1 MHGSKQREVRF
12 RAKTY
17 RRRHQ
22 KDRLRRH
29 DAALLLINTTMTGE
43 VIDMATREVLIERRK
58 YYSQLYEKLQGAIL
72 KLLDGGVKSYT
83 IDNRQ
88 LTRYDVPQLEDE
100 LERIE
105 EKIDELDALIE
116 GRRPRAAFG
125 VVIRDW

>member
-1 MHGSKQREVRF
+1 
-12 RAKTY
+12 
-17 RRRHQ
+17 
-22 KDRLRRH
+22 
-29 DAALLLINTTMTGE
+29 MTGE
-43 VIDMATREVLIERRK
+43 VIDLASREVLIERRK
-58 YYSQLYEKLQGAIL
+58 YYSQLSEKLQDAIL

-105 EKIDELDALIE
+105 KKMDELDSIIE

>member
-1 MHGSKQREVRF
+1 
-12 RAKTY
+12 
-17 RRRHQ
+17 
-22 KDRLRRH
+22 
-29 DAALLLINTTMTGE
+29 MTGE

-105 EKIDELDALIE
+105 KKIDELDARIE

-125 VVIRDW
+125 VVRRDW

>member
-1 MHGSKQREVRF
+1 
-12 RAKTY
+12 
-17 RRRHQ
+17 
-22 KDRLRRH
+22 
-29 DAALLLINTTMTGE
+29 MTGE
-43 VIDMATREVLIERRK
+43 VIDVASREVLIKRRK
-58 YYSQLYEKLQGAIL
+58 YYSKLSEKLQDAIL

-88 LTRYDVPQLEDE
+88 LTRYDVPQLEDK

-116 GRRPRAAFG
+116 GRRPRTAFG

>member
-1 MHGSKQREVRF
+1 M
-12 RAKTY
+12 
-17 RRRHQ
+17 
-22 KDRLRRH
+22 
-29 DAALLLINTTMTGE
+29 ALPLINTTMTGE
-43 VIDMATREVLIERRK
+43 VIDLASREVLIERRK
-58 YYSQLYEKLQGAIL
+58 YYSQLSEKLQDAIL

-105 EKIDELDALIE
+105 KKMDELDAIIE

>member
-1 MHGSKQREVRF
+1 MPGSKQREGRS
-12 RAKTY
+12 RAEAH

-22 KDRLRRH
+22 RGRLSRRGV
-29 DAALLLINTTMTGE
+29 ALPLINTTMTAV
-43 VIDMATREVLIERRK
+43 VIHLASREVLIERRK
-58 YYSQLYEKLQGAIL
+58 YYSQLSEKLQDAIL

-105 EKIDELDALIE
+105 KKMDELDAIIE

>member
-1 MHGSKQREVRF
+1 
-12 RAKTY
+12 
-17 RRRHQ
+17 
-22 KDRLRRH
+22 
-29 DAALLLINTTMTGE
+29 
-43 VIDMATREVLIERRK
+43 MASREVLIERRK
-58 YYSQLYEKLQGAIL
+58 YYSQLSEKLQDAIL

-105 EKIDELDALIE
+105 KKMDELDSIIE

>member
-1 MHGSKQREVRF
+1 
-12 RAKTY
+12 
-17 RRRHQ
+17 
-22 KDRLRRH
+22 
-29 DAALLLINTTMTGE
+29 MTGE
-43 VIDMATREVLIERRK
+43 VIDLASREVLIERRK
-58 YYSQLYEKLQGAIL
+58 YYSQLSEKLQDAIL

-105 EKIDELDALIE
+105 KKMDALDAIIE

>member
-1 MHGSKQREVRF
+1 M
-12 RAKTY
+12 
-17 RRRHQ
+17 
-22 KDRLRRH
+22 
-29 DAALLLINTTMTGE
+29 ALPLINTTMTGE
-43 VIDMATREVLIERRK
+43 VIDLASREVLIERRK
-58 YYSQLYEKLQGAIL
+58 YYSQLSEKLQDAIL

-105 EKIDELDALIE
+105 KKMDELDAIIE

-125 VVIRDW
+125 IVIRDW

>member
-1 MHGSKQREVRF
+1 M
-12 RAKTY
+12 
-17 RRRHQ
+17 
-22 KDRLRRH
+22 
-29 DAALLLINTTMTGE
+29 
-43 VIDMATREVLIERRK
+43 
-58 YYSQLYEKLQGAIL
+58 
-72 KLLDGGVKSYT
+72 KSYT

-105 EKIDELDALIE
+105 KKMDELDAIIE